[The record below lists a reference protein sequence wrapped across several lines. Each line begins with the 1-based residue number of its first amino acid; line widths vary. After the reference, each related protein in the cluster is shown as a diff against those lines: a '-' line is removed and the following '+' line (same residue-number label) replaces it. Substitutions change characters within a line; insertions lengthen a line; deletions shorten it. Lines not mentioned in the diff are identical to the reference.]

1 MTIKDIAEL
10 LASQG
15 HKVKIR
21 HRSDGG
27 YIISQI
33 DNIKYAGASGNI
45 QARKITGATISHAR
59 AYQLE
64 RIRPPKIA
72 PIKRKKAPL
81 PEDLVKQM
89 RKVQR
94 EWRKT
99 HKDVSGTISI
109 RGLRYQYETYGYES
123 AKASLDKSFRYAQ
136 GFAYFENVQWLV
148 SRWQDALSKAPS
160 EDQADI
166 QAIIDLIESHA
177 VSFKEEWFQTL
188 YYSAYYPYIQGT
200 ISIQSARQIYE
211 NTIK

>member
-72 PIKRKKAPL
+72 PMKRKKAPL
-81 PEDLVKQM
+81 PEDLVRQM
-89 RKVQR
+89 RKIQR

-99 HKDVSGTISI
+99 HKDVGGTISI
-109 RGLRYQYETYGYES
+109 RGLRYQYETYGYET

-136 GFAYFENVQWLV
+136 GYAYIENVQWLLQ
-148 SRWQDALSKAPS
+148 RIRQDSMKVEDSQALDELAS
-160 EDQADI
+160 
-166 QAIIDLIESHA
+166 LIETNIMT
-177 VSFKEEWFQTL
+177 FKEDWINAIYQEL
-188 YYSAYYPYIQGT
+188 YEFEKQGISADEF
-200 ISIQSARQIYE
+200 ARRVRGIMGM
-211 NTIK
+211 